1 MLLQRV
7 EELVE
12 GDQLQSL
19 QVRPNILEGQSPH
32 VAIMDYMAS
41 LGIRELRDNLSRYV
55 RRAEQGERIQV
66 TANGRVV
73 AVIGPPGAA
82 LDDPLE
88 ELIKHGNARMP
99 LKSGSLPVTWPRLKT
114 ELPSGTAQE
123 LIDADRADKYGSW
136 AKPIVKRAAKRR
148 GQR

>member
-1 MLLQRV
+1 
-7 EELVE
+7 
-12 GDQLQSL
+12 
-19 QVRPNILEGQSPH
+19 
-32 VAIMDYMAS
+32 MDYMAS